1 MKQCQGEIAPI
12 PLNSGDLD
20 RLIEDARKGIALQ
33 GGQLLEAL
41 LRSREMA
48 REKTS

>member
-1 MKQCQGEIAPI
+1 MKQCQGEITPS
-12 PLNSGDLD
+12 PLNAGDLD

-41 LRSREMA
+41 LRFK
-48 REKTS
+48 EKQTR